1 MIIVGWIIEVLFRS
15 LCGWVGHAV
24 VKALSV
30 GRIDLEWSDGPESVL
45 AGWLGFFFLLGVAVL
60 IAWFIRN

>member
-30 GRIDLEWSDGPESVL
+30 GGIDLEWSDGPESVL
-45 AGWLGFFFLLGVAVL
+45 AGWLGFFFLLGVALVVVW
-60 IAWFIRN
+60 AWRS